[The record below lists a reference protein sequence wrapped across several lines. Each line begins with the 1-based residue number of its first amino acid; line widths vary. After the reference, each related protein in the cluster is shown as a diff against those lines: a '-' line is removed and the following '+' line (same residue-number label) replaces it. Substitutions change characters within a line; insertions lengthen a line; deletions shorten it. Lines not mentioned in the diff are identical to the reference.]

1 MKFGR
6 SLIVSIFTWILW
18 TFVKTIPTQKG
29 LAKHAEK
36 DYTAKDLSRMVKDGA
51 ESSVNPQNQKYK
63 ETLKPKLKI
72 TKKDLNKK
80 GKKVSNRSEYYKEY
94 YQKNKERLIEKGRNY
109 RKQNKEKIAEQK
121 RNYIKK
127 NKERIQKYK
136 KMYNQNNK
144 EKHKEYQRKY
154 LQKKKN
160 VQSNNNE
167 GTSFVNPQTGD
178 FTNLVKLANVSEE
191 EENHL
196 NQEEEEFYNGEDDQ
210 NQIEVEEPNI
220 ILRNNINQID
230 LNKKNNHF
238 DLNEMPEDEEIG
250 DY

>member
-1 MKFGR
+1 MKFV
-6 SLIVSIFTWILW
+6 SILIVSIFNLILW
-18 TFVKTIPTQKG
+18 TSIKATPIRKG
-29 LAKHAEK
+29 LARQAEK
-36 DYTAKDLSRMVKDGA
+36 DYRSTKILNDGA
-51 ESSVNPQNQKYK
+51 VSSVNPQIQKYK